1 MFDTTR
7 KLRGKKIAILATDG
21 FEESELLEPK
31 KALETAGAQVH
42 IVSLAGDDD
51 EDTHS
56 PEKTGMIKSW
66 KENDWGIDVSVDRLL
81 DEVSA
86 SDYDALMLPGGVINA
101 DKIRSENLAVQFVS
115 EFVETGKPIAAICHA
130 AWVLIESGQVQGRH
144 MTSWPSLR
152 TDLENAGAHWTDE
165 EVIVDD
171 GWVTSRKPDDL
182 PAFNEKMIEEFSK
195 TQSGLQNRS
204 IPLEPKRRVS

>member
-7 KLRGKKIAILATDG
+7 KLRGKKVAILATDG
-21 FEESELLEPK
+21 FEESELMEPK
-31 KALETAGAQVH
+31 KALETAGAEVQ

-66 KENDWGIDVSVDRLL
+66 KEKDWGIDVAVDRLL

-101 DKIRSENLAVQFVS
+101 DKIRLDTQAVHFVA
-115 EFVETGKPIAAICHA
+115 EFVEHGKPIAAICHA
-130 AWVLIESGQVQGRH
+130 SWVLIETGYVKGH
-144 MTSWPSLR
+144 TMTSWPALK
-152 TDLENAGAHWTDE
+152 TDLENAGVHWIDK
-165 EVIVDD
+165 EVVVD
-171 GWVTSRKPDDL
+171 GNWVTSRKPDDL
-182 PAFNEKMIEEFSK
+182 KAFNEKMLEEFSQPQGSLAK
-195 TQSGLQNRS
+195 TG
-204 IPLEPKRRVS
+204 